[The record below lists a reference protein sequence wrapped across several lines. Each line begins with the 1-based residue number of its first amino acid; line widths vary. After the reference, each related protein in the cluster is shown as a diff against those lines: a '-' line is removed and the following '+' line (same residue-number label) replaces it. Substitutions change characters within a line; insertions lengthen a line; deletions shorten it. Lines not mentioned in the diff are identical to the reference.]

1 MKLTDLQ
8 KARTDIKFNMKVFK
22 VSPDK
27 GLTPC
32 YEDKIENI
40 ILWLEESMPGDSI
53 RIDILE
59 MTKEEY
65 DALPEYMGS

>member
-1 MKLTDLQ
+1 MKLTELQ
-8 KARTDIKFNMKVFK
+8 KARTDIKFNMKGFK
-22 VSPDK
+22 VFPDK
-27 GLTPC
+27 GLTPY

-65 DALPEYMGS
+65 DALPEYMGP

>member
-8 KARTDIKFNMKVFK
+8 KARTDIKFNMKIFK
-22 VSPDK
+22 VFPDK
-27 GLTPC
+27 GLTPY

-40 ILWLEESMPGDSI
+40 ILWLEELMPGDSI